1 VLGLQIGPLGKTK
14 QMIDDHQVQVLVKD
28 DLAMECFLFEGAL
41 CLDENNVEQRI
52 EIECGD
58 REVRILQKDH
68 YSKC

>member
-41 CLDENNVEQRI
+41 RLDENNVEQRI